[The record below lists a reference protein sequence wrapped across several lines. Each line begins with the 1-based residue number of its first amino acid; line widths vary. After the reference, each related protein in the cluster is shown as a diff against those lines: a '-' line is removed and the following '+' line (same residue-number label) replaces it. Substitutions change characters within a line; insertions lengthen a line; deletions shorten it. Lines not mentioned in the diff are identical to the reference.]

1 MVQESIL
8 RRVGYARVQDVVCYA
23 ITTLTIT
30 SIIVNLVI
38 IQGYAVSAMIQNLK
52 GKNVYNALEQVINN
66 HL

>member
-38 IQGYAVSAMIQNLK
+38 IQGYAVCAMIQNLK
-52 GKNVYNALEQVINN
+52 GKNV
-66 HL
+66 